1 MIDVRRMKKFWIIAF
16 ALLLCGTPVIAD
28 GQSDEPQIEAE
39 AVSMSMQ
46 GNRIHITNAEGMTLE
61 IYNLTGLRVAMIKVD
76 SNDRQIALTLT
87 RGCYILKVG
96 KLVRKITVK

>member
-46 GNRIHITNAEGMTLE
+46 GNRVHITNAEGMTSRY
-61 IYNLTGLRVAMIKVD
+61 ITLRGFGW
-76 SNDRQIALTLT
+76 R
-87 RGCYILKVG
+87 
-96 KLVRKITVK
+96 